1 MKTFTKITSIFLLT
15 LGLSVQ
21 LAQAQSDTASSA
33 QNVYVELLG
42 PGITFSG
49 NYDSRFSK
57 RQDGLGGRVGIGY
70 ASDSDFS
77 IFSIPLQVNYLL
89 GNKGKYFEMGLGAT
103 YVNFSGSDTY
113 AFLGES
119 STYFY
124 TDNSSR
130 RYREST
136 VLGTT
141 TFGYRSQP
149 VNGGFNFR
157 GSINPVFN
165 SNGFYPFFFGV
176 SFGYTFK
183 NK

>member
-1 MKTFTKITSIFLLT
+1 MKTLIKITLIIFLSS
-15 LGLSVQ
+15 GLWSNSAK
-21 LAQAQSDTASSA
+21 AQGDTTSRA
-33 QNVYVELLG
+33 QNVYVELFG
-42 PGITFSG
+42 PGITFSA

-57 RQDGLGGRVGIGY
+57 RQDGFGGRAGLGY

-124 TDNSSR
+124 TDNSASR
-130 RYREST
+130 YKEST